1 MSYSLCN
8 TIKGFIY
15 FMNKTSWFYWT
26 YLVTCFHVHF
36 LCIFA
41 NSCTCCVLLTA
52 ALIVC
57 HWNHN
62 KGQVNLVFLKAH
74 TMPSE
79 AHLKNVYKESGTK
92 TWSGSRLKIQN
103 HRYTVGVL
111 ISCGTFEVF
120 VGILGLHCVPI
131 CHVPVL
137 INIIWTWNSFSSIF
151 LLQAFSKI
159 PEPIFS
165 SMALT
170 LRLFFSS
177 KLIERTHFRAF
188 IYPIPPTNSESFL
201 QTEAKQLNLSAGVN
215 EMLRV
220 EWIWSHEKCL

>member
-1 MSYSLCN
+1 MILLNILGYMFSCAFLVYICKFMYLLCLINSSSNSLPLESQQR
-8 TIKGFIY
+8 
-15 FMNKTSWFYWT
+15 TSEPG
-26 YLVTCFHVHF
+26 V
-36 LCIFA
+36 
-41 NSCTCCVLLTA
+41 
-52 ALIVC
+52 
-57 HWNHN
+57 
-62 KGQVNLVFLKAH
+62 LKAH

-120 VGILGLHCVPI
+120 VGILGSHCVPI